1 MCGIFGYIGKNAVEM
16 CLQGLKLLEYRGYDS
31 SGIAYIKDSSLYIQ
45 KSIGPLNNLEKKAL
59 QAKGDIP
66 IIGHTRWATHGAANL
81 ENAHPHTDIT
91 QSLAIVHNGIIENYT
106 ELREKF
112 QFNQLASET
121 DTEIIACLISY
132 FYEKDLLQAV
142 IKTLK
147 LLKGSYALAII
158 HKDYPDQIIATCN
171 QSPLAIGYSENQA
184 FVASDVHAF
193 SGINLH
199 SVILKNYE
207 VAVIKKGKA
216 LFFNQ
221 SLQSIEKKAEKIFID
236 HHSIS
241 KQGFQHFMMKE
252 IHEQPI
258 TFQNAIANRFSLE
271 AGQIFFHELQDLKP
285 LLKNINHVVI
295 VGCGSSWHAG
305 LMGAQLIEKKAHI
318 LTTCEIASEFRY
330 KDPLLSKKS
339 LVFAISQSGETA
351 DTIAAVKIAK
361 EKGATVVGIC
371 NKENSSLER
380 EAEKTVFLHA
390 GPEISVCS
398 TKAFLSQ
405 LAVLSLLANYLGSIN
420 NSLSKEYIS
429 EYLHELVQI
438 PLKIQQ
444 VLSDKDQL
452 EKLASKY
459 SHYDQMLFIGRNLMA
474 AASLEA
480 ALKLK
485 EISYINAQAY
495 PAGELK
501 HGPIALLDETLP
513 VIGLCLNSLTL
524 EKTVSNLMEAKAR
537 NAPVICFTYEGSK
550 DIPSVFQDTIY
561 LPPTIDDLAPF
572 TVCTATQLFA
582 YFVAK
587 KRNCNIDKP
596 RNLAKSVT
604 VE

>member
-1 MCGIFGYIGKNAVEM
+1 
-16 CLQGLKLLEYRGYDS
+16 
-31 SGIAYIKDSSLYIQ
+31 
-45 KSIGPLNNLEKKAL
+45 LEKKAP
-59 QAKGDIP
+59 QGKEEVP

-81 ENAHPHTDIT
+81 ENAHPHTDVT
-91 QSLAIVHNGIIENYT
+91 QSLAIVHNGIIENYA

-112 QFNQLASET
+112 QFKQLASET
-121 DTEIIACLISY
+121 DTEIIACLIRH
-132 FYEKDLLQAV
+132 FYKKDLLQAV
-142 IKTLK
+142 IKTLQ

-158 HKDYPDQIIATCN
+158 HKDFPDQIIATCN

-199 SVILKNYE
+199 SVILKDQE
-207 VAVIKKGKA
+207 VAVIKKGKV

-236 HHSIS
+236 HNSIS

-271 AGQIFFHELQDLKP
+271 TGQVFFHELKDLEP
-285 LLKNINHVVI
+285 LLKEINHVII

-305 LMGAQLIEKKAHI
+305 LMGSQLIEKKAHI

-330 KDPLLSKKS
+330 KEPLLSKKS

-351 DTIAAVKIAK
+351 DTVAAVKIAK
-361 EKGATVVGIC
+361 EKGATIIGIC

-380 EAEKTVFLHA
+380 EADKTVFLHA

-420 NSLSKEYIS
+420 KTLSTESIS
-429 EYLHELVQI
+429 KYLHELAQM

-444 VLSDKDQL
+444 VLSNKDQL

-459 SHYDQMLFIGRNLMA
+459 SHYSQMLFIGRNLMA

-537 NAPVICFTYEGSK
+537 NAPVICFTYKNMK
-550 DIPSVFQDTIY
+550 DISSTFQDTIY

-572 TVCTATQLFA
+572 TTCTATQLFA